1 MAARAQQRV
10 CMNILPQ
17 NVFLLHFHFDL
28 TIETSIL
35 ISPNKKQTLI
45 GRSQDSQLFLSAINV
60 VKV

>member
-1 MAARAQQRV
+1 
-10 CMNILPQ
+10 MNILPQ

-28 TIETSIL
+28 TIGTSIL

-45 GRSQDSQLFLSAINV
+45 GRSQDSEFLLSAINV